1 MNIAIFGLGYVGSV
15 SAACLAA
22 AGHTVIGVDV
32 DPHKLALLRK
42 GRAPVTEPGL
52 DELLERVVREGRVTV
67 TDDTAAAVQ
76 STQVSLICVGTPS
89 RRNGSLDSDYLER
102 AIEGIGVALAAS
114 REYHVVA
121 VRSTLLP
128 GVLTSQLIP
137 LLERASGRR
146 VGHDIGVCVNPEF
159 LREGSA
165 IRDFEDPPFTLVGE
179 TDARAG
185 DVLLGAYAHLSAPT
199 HRVRPDEASMVKYS
213 SNNFHAIKVAFANEI
228 GAVCHELGIDGR
240 EVMRIFSEDR
250 HLNISPRYLRPGF
263 GFGGSCLPKDLRA
276 LTYVSRARDLTTPLL
291 NNVLPSNEAH
301 IARVVDAIIG
311 TRKRRVGLLGLS
323 FKDGSDDLR
332 ESPYVTLAE
341 TLIGKGIALRICDPD
356 VALGQL
362 IGRNRAYIEAHLPH
376 IAQLLAADAEEL
388 IADSEVV
395 VIGKRILDQPRL
407 ARALRADHIVVD
419 LLGVDVGRDVIRPWA
434 GTAGDSN
441 TEILGAGS
449 ARS

>member
-1 MNIAIFGLGYVGSV
+1 
-15 SAACLAA
+15 
-22 AGHTVIGVDV
+22 
-32 DPHKLALLRK
+32 
-42 GRAPVTEPGL
+42 
-52 DELLERVVREGRVTV
+52 
-67 TDDTAAAVQ
+67 
-76 STQVSLICVGTPS
+76 
-89 RRNGSLDSDYLER
+89 
-102 AIEGIGVALAAS
+102 
-114 REYHVVA
+114 
-121 VRSTLLP
+121 
-128 GVLTSQLIP
+128 
-137 LLERASGRR
+137 
-146 VGHDIGVCVNPEF
+146 
-159 LREGSA
+159 
-165 IRDFEDPPFTLVGE
+165 
-179 TDARAG
+179 
-185 DVLLGAYAHLSAPT
+185 
-199 HRVRPDEASMVKYS
+199 
-213 SNNFHAIKVAFANEI
+213 
-228 GAVCHELGIDGR
+228 
-240 EVMRIFSEDR
+240 
-250 HLNISPRYLRPGF
+250 
-263 GFGGSCLPKDLRA
+263 
-276 LTYVSRARDLTTPLL
+276 VSRARDLTTPLL

>member
-22 AGHTVIGVDV
+22 AGHHVVGVDV
-32 DPHKLALLRK
+32 DPHKLSLLRR

-52 DELLERVVREGRVTV
+52 DELLERVVGEGRVTI
-67 TDDTAAAVQ
+67 TDDTAAAVR
-76 STQVSLICVGTPS
+76 TCELSLICVGTPS

-102 AIEGIGVALAAS
+102 AIEGIGLALKDS
-114 REYHVVA
+114 SDYHVVA

-128 GVLTSQLIP
+128 GVLSSRLIP
-137 LLERASGRR
+137 LLARTSGRR
-146 VGHDIGVCVNPEF
+146 VGHDVGVCVNPEF

-165 IRDFEDPPFTLVGE
+165 IRDFEDPPFTIVGE
-179 TDARAG
+179 TDRRAG
-185 DVLLGAYAHLSAPT
+185 DVLMKAYAHLSAPMY
-199 HRVRPDEASMVKYS
+199 RVRPDEASMVKYA

-240 EVMRIFSEDR
+240 EVMRIFCEDR

-291 NNVLPSNEAH
+291 NSVLPSNETH
-301 IARVVDAIIG
+301 IARVVDAILE
-311 TRKRRVGLLGLS
+311 TRKRRVGMLGLS

-332 ESPYVTLAE
+332 ESPFVTLAE

-376 IAQLLAADAEEL
+376 VAQLLASDAEEL
-388 IADSEVV
+388 IANCEVV
-395 VIGKRILDQPRL
+395 VIGKRIVDGEQL
-407 ARALRADHIVVD
+407 ARMIRADQIVID
-419 LLGVDVGRDVIRPWA
+419 LVGLAIGREVIRPWA
-434 GTAGDSN
+434 GTALDS
-441 TEILGAGS
+441 TAEALGA
-449 ARS
+449 RSIRS